1 MVGEIA
7 GRLVETIRRMGPE
20 TMVDMD
26 LALQAEAFD
35 VIGRVGYAVDFQA
48 TADLSGPGA
57 MAADNITHGKHPSN
71 LPCDRSDGFVWN
83 RTLATG
89 TWFAL
94 PLGFEQQLN
103 PRKVANVIKTCKT
116 EVVFDSDWRHKML

>member
-7 GRLVETIRRMGPE
+7 GRLVETIHRMGPE

-35 VIGRVGYAVDFQA
+35 VIGRVGYNVDFQA

-57 MAADNITHGKHPSN
+57 MAADNITHG
-71 LPCDRSDGFVWN
+71 
-83 RTLATG
+83 
-89 TWFAL
+89 
-94 PLGFEQQLN
+94 E
-103 PRKVANVIKTCKT
+103 
-116 EVVFDSDWRHKML
+116 